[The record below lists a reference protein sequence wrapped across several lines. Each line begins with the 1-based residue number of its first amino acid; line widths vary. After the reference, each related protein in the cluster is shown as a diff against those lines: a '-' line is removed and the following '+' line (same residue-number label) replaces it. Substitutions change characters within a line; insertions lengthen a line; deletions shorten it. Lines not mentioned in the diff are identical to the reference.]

1 MYLVFIIAFV
11 LLLCLLLVAL
21 YWIRALK
28 LRIQRLEFDLMLL
41 RKIVRYQGWEA
52 RKNALRNSKRFQ
64 SLQKEFSKYNSLG
77 HDVRAERRTL

>member
-1 MYLVFIIAFV
+1 MYWCLIAAFV

-41 RKIVRYQGWEA
+41 RKIVRYQGW
-52 RKNALRNSKRFQ
+52 
-64 SLQKEFSKYNSLG
+64 
-77 HDVRAERRTL
+77 

>member
-1 MYLVFIIAFV
+1 MYWCLIAAFV

-41 RKIVRYQGWEA
+41 RKIVRYQGWDA
-52 RKNALRNSKRFQ
+52 RRNELRNSKRFQ
-64 SLQKEFSKYNSLG
+64 SLQ
-77 HDVRAERRTL
+77 RRVFKI